1 MPRPFLIKHMDI
13 NIRKGNINDLDALSL
28 IEWECFPPEEAAGKK
43 ALEGR
48 LRTYAGC
55 FLNFASWQR
64 ERGAGVSC

>member
-1 MPRPFLIKHMDI
+1 MDI

-28 IEWECFPPEEAAGKK
+28 IEWECSPPPEEAAGKK

-64 ERGAGVSC
+64 EKGAGVSC

>member
-48 LRTYAGC
+48 LRTMPAA
-55 FLNFASWQR
+55 F
-64 ERGAGVSC
+64 